1 MCGIVG
7 FKSHKRYIELKNSLP
22 DSADLLSHRGPDDS
36 GIYFDEKNGI
46 GLAHRRLSIIDLS
59 TAGVQPMASEDGTV
73 HIVYNGEV
81 YNYLQLRKTL
91 EKKGHI
97 FRSSTDTEVVLKA
110 YLEWGVECLEKFI
123 GMFALSIWDRPKKQ
137 FFLARDR
144 LGIKPLYYYYKDQT
158 FIFGSELKALMAF
171 KCFEKTIDDEALPL
185 FLHYQYIPAPKTIF
199 KHTYKLPPGN
209 FLLFDGQTISLKP
222 YWNIP
227 TSDAPNRYSSTAT
240 KENNYLEQLDS
251 LLTEAVTNR
260 LISDVPLGA
269 LLSGG
274 IDSSVIT
281 ALMQKVSPQP
291 IRTFS
296 IGFMEKGFN
305 EAPWAKQ
312 VANHLGTDHTEL
324 YVTPKQAMCV
334 IPRLPEIYDEP
345 FADPSAIPTFLVSKL
360 TRSQVTVAL
369 SGDGGD
375 EQFSGYVRYWM
386 TQNMALW
393 SRKLP
398 IIVKKVLAQAFKLLS
413 AQWIEKCYL
422 PIRNRL
428 PQRFQVA
435 NFQEKW
441 QKLLSILDQTQVS
454 ELYRMTICLWPNAD
468 LFRLIGR
475 TLPQSNYETIFNE
488 TRDWPVL
495 SQLMRVDQGTY
506 LPDCMLTKVDR
517 ASMATGLEIRVPLLD
532 HRVVEFTAKLPND
545 LKFRNG
551 EGKYL
556 LKKLL
561 SRYVPTELFQRPKM
575 GFGVP
580 IDHWLRGELKDL
592 LLDYLSPER
601 LKKEGLF
608 DHVIVENK
616 IKEHLSGRFNRQY
629 QLWAL
634 LMWEM
639 WKERWLDR

>member
-1 MCGIVG
+1 M
-7 FKSHKRYIELKNSLP
+7 ELKDLLP
-22 DSADLLSHRGPDDS
+22 ASANLLSHRGPDDS

-59 TAGVQPMASEDGTV
+59 KAGVQPMASEDGAV
-73 HIVYNGEV
+73 HIVYNGEI
-81 YNYLQLRKTL
+81 YNYLQLRKIL

-97 FRSSTDTEVVLKA
+97 FRSTTDTEVVLKA
-110 YLEWGVECLEKFI
+110 YLEWGVDCLEKFI
-123 GMFALSIWDRPKKQ
+123 GMFALSIWDRSQNQ

-144 LGIKPLYYYYKDQT
+144 LGIKPLYYYFKDQT

-185 FLHYQYIPAPKTIF
+185 FLHYQYIPAPRTIF

-209 FLLFDGQTISLKP
+209 FLLFNGQTVSLHP

-227 TSDAPNRYSSTAT
+227 TSDAPNYYSSIKT
-240 KENNYLEQLDS
+240 KENYYLEQLNS

-274 IDSSVIT
+274 IDSSVIA
-281 ALMQKVSPQP
+281 ALMQKATPQP
-291 IRTFS
+291 IQTFS

-312 VANHLGTDHTEL
+312 VANHLGADHTEL

-386 TQNMALW
+386 TQTMALW

-398 IIVKKVLAQAFKLLS
+398 IVVKQVLARAFKLLS

-422 PIRNRL
+422 PIRNQL

-441 QKLLSILDQTQVS
+441 QKLLSILDQTRVS
-454 ELYRMTICLWPNAD
+454 QLYRMTICLWPDAD
-468 LFRLIGR
+468 IFQLIGR

-488 TRDWPVL
+488 TSDWSVL

-506 LPDCMLTKVDR
+506 LPDCMLTKIDR
-517 ASMATGLEIRVPLLD
+517 ASMATGLEVRVPLLD
-532 HRVVEFTAKLPND
+532 HRVVEFTAQLPND
-545 LKFRNG
+545 FKFRNG

-561 SRYVPTELFQRPKM
+561 ARYVPTELFQRPKM

-580 IDHWLRGELKDL
+580 IDHWLRKELKDL
-592 LLDYLSPER
+592 LLAYLSPER
-601 LKKEGLF
+601 LKKEALF
-608 DHVIVENK
+608 DHVIVEQK
-616 IKEHLSGRFNRQY
+616 IKEHLSGRINRQY

-639 WKERWLDR
+639 WSERWLQ